1 MRLLP
6 SDRMRRRCVLSTV
19 LAVGIASGHG
29 AALAQQRQPLIVVLI
44 HGKESAHRSRLE
56 GLPEGLRELR
66 YVEGRNY
73 RMEVRWSDNQ
83 VERLPTLAR
92 ELLAQRPDVA
102 VGFPVISTQALQRES
117 NTLPIV
123 MASGAGAQRLGL
135 ISSLSRPGGNVTG
148 LENQLDELSAK
159 QLEFLK
165 EIAPNA
171 KRVMTL
177 SSGLGAAEPDVRAGS
192 RTAARALG
200 ITLIEAL
207 ADGPAKLAQA
217 SQVCERERCEALVVL
232 LDPNV
237 SSFRAEIIAMAAKL
251 RIPSVYP
258 TLEFTDDGGLVAYS
272 TDVRSQ
278 FRRAASYVDR
288 ILRGAKPADLPVE
301 RPTKFE
307 LVINLKTAR
316 ALGIKIPQSVLVRA
330 DRVIE

>member
-1 MRLLP
+1 
-6 SDRMRRRCVLSTV
+6 MRRRCVLAAP
-19 LAVGIASGHG
+19 LAVGIASNGG
-29 AALAQQRQPLIVVLI
+29 AALAQARQPLIVVLI

-56 GLPEGLRELR
+56 GLPEGLRELG

-73 RMEVRWSDNQ
+73 RLEVRWSDNH
-83 VERLPTLAR
+83 VDRLPTLAR
-92 ELLAQRPDVA
+92 ELLAHRPDVA
-102 VGFPVISTQALQRES
+102 VGFPVISAQALQRES
-117 NTLPIV
+117 KTLPIV
-123 MASGAGAQRLGL
+123 LASGAGAQRLGL
-135 ISSLSRPGGNVTG
+135 IFSLARPGGNVTG

-177 SSGLGAAEPDVRAGS
+177 SSGLGAAEPDVREGS
-192 RTAARALG
+192 RTAARVLG
-200 ITLIEAL
+200 MTLIEAL
-207 ADGPAKLAQA
+207 ADRPAKLAQA
-217 SQVCERERCEALVVL
+217 SQVCERERCDALVVL

-237 SSFRAEIIAMAAKL
+237 SSFRSEIIGMAARL
-251 RIPSVYP
+251 RIPAVYP

-272 TDVRSQ
+272 TDVRLQ

-307 LVINLKTAR
+307 LVINQKTATSR
-316 ALGIKIPQSVLVRA
+316 SRRRFCCVPTG
-330 DRVIE
+330 